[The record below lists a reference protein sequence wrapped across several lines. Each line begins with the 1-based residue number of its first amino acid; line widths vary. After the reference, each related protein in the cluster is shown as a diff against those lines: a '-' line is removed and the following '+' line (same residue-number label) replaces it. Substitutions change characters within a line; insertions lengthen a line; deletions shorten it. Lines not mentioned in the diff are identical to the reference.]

1 MGSRV
6 FVSLRKA
13 VCLGSDS
20 KPRDEATP
28 GPAGADSGRETAPLA
43 ERRRDARPSK
53 TGPFRIP
60 EGPWRG
66 LRGPM

>member
-20 KPRDEATP
+20 KPRDEAMP
-28 GPAGADSGRETAPLA
+28 GPAGTDRRREMAPQAGRGRE
-43 ERRRDARPSK
+43 ARPNK
-53 TGPFRIP
+53 TGAF
-60 EGPWRG
+60 
-66 LRGPM
+66 